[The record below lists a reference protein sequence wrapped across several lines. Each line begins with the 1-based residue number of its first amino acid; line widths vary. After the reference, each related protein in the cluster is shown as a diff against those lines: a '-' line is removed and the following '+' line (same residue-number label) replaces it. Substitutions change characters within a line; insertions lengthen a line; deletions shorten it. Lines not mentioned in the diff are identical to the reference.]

1 MWYTWTLMRLQ
12 YQNMADFVI
21 FMLTVIFS
29 NQKPKD
35 GRVIQS
41 LVRLQLMADPKGRAW
56 LDTTVS
62 TEQVL
67 HSIKF

>member
-1 MWYTWTLMRLQ
+1 MYMNPYETTVSKHGR
-12 YQNMADFVI
+12 FVI